1 MITSPERKKL
11 KQDINSDE
19 KLTLKKEINKQ
30 NRKFFLEMCKRSNNE
45 ATLENTV
52 STFNQIANNEKSK
65 NDFVD
70 QLSYQKYLHE
80 LGRKQK
86 SELKYNIPR
95 RQAICSSDC
104 ITAPVERED
113 ISYLFMPEVASCFI
127 EKCDKTYQKI
137 RLMGTQLNSPSIQ

>member
-19 KLTLKKEINKQ
+19 KLTFNKDVNKK
-30 NRKFFLEMCKRSNNE
+30 NRIFFLEMCQRSNNE
-45 ATLENTV
+45 ANVENTV
-52 STFNQIANNEKSK
+52 STLNKIINSEKSE

-70 QLSYQKYLHE
+70 QLSYEKYLHA

-86 SELKYNIPR
+86 SELKYSIQR
-95 RQAICSSDC
+95 RQAICNSDC

-127 EKCDKTYQKI
+127 EKCV
-137 RLMGTQLNSPSIQ
+137 